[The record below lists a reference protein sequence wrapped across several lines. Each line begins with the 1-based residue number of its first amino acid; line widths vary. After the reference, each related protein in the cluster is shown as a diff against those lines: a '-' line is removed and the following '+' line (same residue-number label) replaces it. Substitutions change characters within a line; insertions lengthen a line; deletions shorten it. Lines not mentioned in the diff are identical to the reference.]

1 MLTRRGA
8 CMARMGWRGRVV
20 AGVLLGTLAGMAGCR
35 SAPKSATEPAAG
47 PAAGPAADTS
57 NATGQPLPHAHIYPE
72 VSAAQADVTAA
83 LATAKREHKRVL
95 LDFGGDW
102 CGDCQVLNLY
112 FHKPENRAIL
122 EDKFVLVD
130 VNVGRIDQNLELG
143 SQYGV
148 NLKKGVP
155 ALAVLDADGA
165 SLYGQSG
172 QFSRMRHMESSSVHD
187 FLEQWK

>member
-1 MLTRRGA
+1 MV
-8 CMARMGWRGRVV
+8 RMGWQGRAV

-35 SAPKSATEPAAG
+35 SAPRSAAGPATQPAAG
-47 PAAGPAADTS
+47 PATGPSTDTS

-72 VSAAQADVTAA
+72 VSAARTDVAAA

-102 CGDCQVLNLY
+102 CGDCQVLNVY
-112 FHKPENRAIL
+112 FHQPENRSIL
-122 EDKFVLVD
+122 QDKFVLVD

-143 SQYGV
+143 SKYGV

-155 ALAVLDADGA
+155 ALAVLDAKGK

-172 QFSRMRHMESSSVHD
+172 QFSDMRHMESASVHD

>member
-1 MLTRRGA
+1 
-8 CMARMGWRGRVV
+8 MARIGWRGRVV
-20 AGVLLGTLAGMAGCR
+20 AGILLGALAGMAGCR
-35 SAPKSATEPAAG
+35 SAPKSVTG
-47 PAAGPAADTS
+47 PATDTS

-72 VSAAQADVTAA
+72 VSAAQADVAAA
-83 LATAKREHKRVL
+83 LVTAKREHKRVL

-112 FHKPENRAIL
+112 FHMPENRSIL